1 MRGGTRTDARRRVR
15 RRLDAELP
23 QQPAD
28 RIRCRCNGQRRRIQ
42 TDKERPWIR
51 SSSAAHQSLSLGS
64 IATKLRDQVGTNGDD
79 ARTALAAL
87 DHEGTVFQVDI
98 GRAQPDRLPSLRPVQ

>member
-1 MRGGTRTDARRRVR
+1 VNLWKQERG
-15 RRLDAELP
+15 LDAELP

-28 RIRCRCNGQRRRIQ
+28 RIRCRCNGQRGRIQ

-51 SSSAAHQSLSLGS
+51 SSSTAHQSLSLGS
-64 IATKLRDQVGTNGDD
+64 VATKLRNQVGTNGDD

-87 DHEGTVFQVDI
+87 D
-98 GRAQPDRLPSLRPVQ
+98 RDRETPACKERVPTGLADEDV